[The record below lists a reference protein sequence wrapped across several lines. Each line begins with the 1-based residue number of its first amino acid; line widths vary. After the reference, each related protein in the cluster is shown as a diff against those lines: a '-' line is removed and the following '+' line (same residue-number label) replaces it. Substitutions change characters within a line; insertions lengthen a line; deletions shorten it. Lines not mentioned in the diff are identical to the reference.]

1 MSSSFKPQLKPVPT
15 DAKRWQISRFVLDLS
30 TPLVMGIVNVT
41 PDSFSDGGQH
51 AETAQ
56 ALRHA
61 ERLLRDGAH
70 ILDVGA
76 ESTRPGATPVPLA
89 EELARL
95 EPLLREVLR
104 WRVPVSVDTY
114 KPEVMQACLD
124 WGVDI
129 VNDIWALRQPGAAQV
144 VAAHPRCGVCLMHM
158 HREPQ
163 SMQSQP
169 MTGDVL
175 GDVLGEVSDF
185 LHARAQ
191 TLLSLGISRARLVL
205 DPGIGFGKTVAQ
217 NFQLLAHQSDLLRLG
232 LPLMAGWSRK
242 SALAA
247 ALVVDGVV
255 PAPEHR
261 QVASVAAALLAVERG
276 ASVVRV
282 HDVKETVDA
291 LKIWQAMSTQVRAS
305 FRPMGVGD
313 SAHSLGVDR

>member
-1 MSSSFKPQLKPVPT
+1 
-15 DAKRWQISRFVLDLS
+15 
-30 TPLVMGIVNVT
+30 MGIVNAT
-41 PDSFSDGGQH
+41 PDSFSDGGHH

-61 ERLLRDGAH
+61 EGLLRDGAH
-70 ILDVGA
+70 ILDLGA

-95 EPLLREVLR
+95 EPLLSEVLR

-144 VAAHPRCGVCLMHM
+144 VAAHPGCGVCLMHM

-169 MTGDVL
+169 MTGGVS
-175 GDVLGEVSDF
+175 GDVLGEVGDF
-185 LHARAQ
+185 LRARVQ
-191 TLLSLGISRARLVL
+191 TLLLLGVSRTRLVL

-217 NFQLLAHQSDLLRLG
+217 NFQLLAHQADLLRLG

-242 SALAA
+242 SALGA
-247 ALVVDGVV
+247 ALLVDGVV

-291 LKIWQAMSTQVRAS
+291 LKIWQAMAVQA
-305 FRPMGVGD
+305 
-313 SAHSLGVDR
+313 